1 MDKIFVIG
9 DVHGCYHTLTE
20 LLKEWDSTT
29 EQLIFIGDLIDRGN
43 FSPQVVQLVKQLC
56 KENDAVCLM
65 GNHEYTCAKTIL
77 DLKQKDWYNGMGAE
91 VIAQYQKAGL
101 RIKNDAK
108 WFKTLSLLWQNESFM
123 ISHAGISSKTNNP
136 FDVED
141 RESMLYT
148 RSPLKNIEGKI
159 QVYGHTPNA
168 SNPKYNAV
176 SNAWNID
183 SAAVYGCTLSG
194 LKFESKGKLLS
205 QHKIK
210 TLAKDLPKKPYKL

>member
-1 MDKIFVIG
+1 MKKIFVIG
-9 DVHGCYHTLTE
+9 DVHGCYHTLVE
-20 LLKEWDSTT
+20 LLKEWDSNT

-56 KENDAVCLM
+56 KEYDAVCLM

-77 DLKQKDWYNGMGAE
+77 ELKQTDWYNGMGAE
-91 VIAQYQKAGL
+91 VLRQYEQVGF

-108 WFKTLSLLWQNESFM
+108 WFKDLPLLWQNECFM
-123 ISHAGISSKTNNP
+123 ISHAGISSKANNP

-148 RSPLKNIEGKI
+148 RSELKNIEGKI
-159 QVYGHTPNA
+159 QVYGHTPKA
-168 SNPKYNAV
+168 ENPSYKAT

-183 SAAVYGCTLSG
+183 SAAVYGYALSG
-194 LKFESKGKLLS
+194 LKFESTGKLIS
-205 QHKIK
+205 RHQVKA
-210 TLAKDLPKKPYKL
+210 LAKDLPKKPYKL